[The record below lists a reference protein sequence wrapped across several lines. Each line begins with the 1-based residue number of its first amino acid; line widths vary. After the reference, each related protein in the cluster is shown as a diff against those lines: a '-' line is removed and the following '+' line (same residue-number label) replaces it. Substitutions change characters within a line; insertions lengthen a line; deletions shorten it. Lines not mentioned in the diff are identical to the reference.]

1 MAKRQNTLTNGKYNV
16 TVNFESLGGG
26 CCLILGGTTVTLNED
41 YASEAPEHDFIS
53 EVCELDSSAIRS
65 AAYDK
70 STNTLKIVFQSGR
83 VYTYDNV
90 DHMTYI
96 NLISAESVGRYFNKY
111 IRDHYKYREL
121 KAA

>member
-41 YASEAPEHDFIS
+41 YASEAPEHDFTS

-83 VYTYDNV
+83 VYTYDHVNYV
-90 DHMTYI
+90 TYL
-96 NLISAESVGRYFNKY
+96 NLIMADSAGKYFNKH
-111 IRDHYKYREL
+111 IRNLYTYHEQN
-121 KAA
+121 AA